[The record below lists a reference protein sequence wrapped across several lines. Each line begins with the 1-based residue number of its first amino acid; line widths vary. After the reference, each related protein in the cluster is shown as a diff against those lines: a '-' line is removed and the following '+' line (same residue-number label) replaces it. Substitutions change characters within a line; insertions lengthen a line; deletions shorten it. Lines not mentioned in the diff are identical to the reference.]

1 MQITQIIFG
10 ISYAAAHLFV
20 AYDVPYYA
28 TYRVMNNLS
37 TALPSVAATATSAF
51 SSMSASAD
59 FAGWLKKAALRAA
72 GEEGLAE
79 NVRNHNGQPFGIDAI
94 RSMQSEKSQ
103 EELIY
108 KLSMTKTHCLDT
120 SGEVFAILLN
130 FLYLAPLT
138 YLFIDFFRQGFI
150 KGSRTDPQKN
160 KAEVAKHSADQAVK
174 DVKKE
179 IEEAMSD
186 EQGSSAEPPEDLKVK
201 LESAKEDAR
210 KAAVDLGNAA
220 KQKSKDA
227 RESVQSDLEDLRNRA
242 KQGATNAKAK
252 AKDQDATPDAP
263 AQSQQKQEGSDETAS
278 QVAGGDDSKAPEGHD
293 GKAPEGAEGK
303 QYQAAEGKDSIKQE
317 GADSADPSAYEV
329 NPDLPKTSDEK
340 KAEAEMQPNGLS

>member
-1 MQITQIIFG
+1 MQIAQIIFG

-28 TYRVMNNLS
+28 TYRVLNNLS
-37 TALPSVAATATSAF
+37 TALPSAAATATSAF

-79 NVRNHNGQPFGIDAI
+79 NVRNHDGQPFGIDAI
-94 RSMQSEKSQ
+94 RSSQSEKSQ

-138 YLFIDFFRQGFI
+138 YLFIEFFRRGFI
-150 KGSRTDPQKN
+150 KGSRTEPQKN
-160 KAEVAKHSADQAVK
+160 KAEVAKRSAEEAVK

-210 KAAVDLGNAA
+210 KAAVDLGGAA
-220 KQKSKDA
+220 TQKSKDA
-227 RESVQSDLEDLRNRA
+227 RESVQSDLEDLRKRA
-242 KQGATNAKAK
+242 KQGATDAK

-263 AQSQQKQEGSDETAS
+263 AKPQQKQEGSDETAS
-278 QVAGGDDSKAPEGHD
+278 KAAGGDDSKASEGEQD
-293 GKAPEGAEGK
+293 
-303 QYQAAEGKDSIKQE
+303 QAAEGKDNIKQE
-317 GADSADPSAYEV
+317 GPDPADPSSYEV
-329 NPDLPKTSDEK
+329 NPDLPKTSDER
-340 KAEAEMQPNGLS
+340 KAEEEMQPNGLS

>member
-1 MQITQIIFG
+1 MQIAQIVFG
-10 ISYAAAHLFV
+10 VTYALTHLFI

-28 TYRVMNNLS
+28 SYRVMNNLS
-37 TALPSVAATATSAF
+37 TALPSAAATATSAF
-51 SSMSASAD
+51 SSISASAD

-94 RSMQSEKSQ
+94 HSMQSERSQ

-108 KLSMTKTHCLDT
+108 KLSMTTTHCLNT
-120 SGEVFAILLN
+120 SGEVFAIVLN
-130 FLYLAPLT
+130 LLYLAPLT
-138 YLFIDFFRQGFI
+138 YLFIEFFRRYFI
-150 KGSRTDPQKN
+150 DASRTEPQKN
-160 KAEVAKHSADQAVK
+160 KAEVARHSADQAVK

-186 EQGSSAEPPEDLKVK
+186 EQGSTAEPSEGLKVK

-210 KAAVDLGNAA
+210 KAAVDLSDAA

-227 RESVQSDLEDLRNRA
+227 RESVQSDLNDLRNRA
-242 KQGATNAKAK
+242 KQGATDAKAP
-252 AKDQDATPDAP
+252 DQDATPDVP
-263 AQSQQKQEGSDETAS
+263 ANPQQHKEDSDEIAS
-278 QVAGGDDSKAPEGHD
+278 KAAGGDDSKGFEEEQDQVDEGTD
-293 GKAPEGAEGK
+293 N
-303 QYQAAEGKDSIKQE
+303 IKQK

-329 NPDLPKTSDEK
+329 NPDLPKTSEEK
-340 KAEAEMQPNGLS
+340 KAEGEMQPNGLS

>member
-1 MQITQIIFG
+1 MQIAQIIFG

-37 TALPSVAATATSAF
+37 TALPSAAATATSAF

-150 KGSRTDPQKN
+150 KGSRTDPQKS

-210 KAAVDLGNAA
+210 KAGVDLGDAA

-242 KQGATNAKAK
+242 KQGAANTK

-263 AQSQQKQEGSDETAS
+263 AKSQQKQEGSDETAS
-278 QVAGGDDSKAPEGHD
+278 KAAEGDDSKAAGGND
-293 GKAPEGAEGK
+293 GKAPEGEK
-303 QYQAAEGKDSIKQE
+303 DQAAEGKDDVKQE

-329 NPDLPKTSDEK
+329 NPDLPKTSEEK
-340 KAEAEMQPNGLS
+340 KAEEEMQPNGLS

>member
-1 MQITQIIFG
+1 
-10 ISYAAAHLFV
+10 
-20 AYDVPYYA
+20 
-28 TYRVMNNLS
+28 MNNLS
-37 TALPSVAATATSAF
+37 TALPSAAATATSAF
-51 SSMSASAD
+51 SSISASAD

-79 NVRNHNGQPFGIDAI
+79 NVRNHNGEPFGIDAI
-94 RSMQSEKSQ
+94 HSMQSEKSQ

-120 SGEVFAILLN
+120 SGEVFAIALN

-138 YLFIDFFRQGFI
+138 YLFIDFFRRGFI
-150 KGSRTDPQKN
+150 KASRAEPRKN

-186 EQGSSAEPPEDLKVK
+186 EQGSTAEPPEELKVK

-210 KAAVDLGNAA
+210 KAAVDLGDAA
-220 KQKSKDA
+220 KEKSRDA
-227 RESVQSDLEDLRNRA
+227 RQSVQSDLEALRNRA
-242 KQGATNAKAK
+242 KQGATDAN
-252 AKDQDATPDAP
+252 AKDQDATPDVP
-263 AQSQQKQEGSDETAS
+263 AKPQQRKEDPDETPSKA
-278 QVAGGDDSKAPEGHD
+278 AGGDDSKAPEEEQD
-293 GKAPEGAEGK
+293 QADKGKNN
-303 QYQAAEGKDSIKQE
+303 IKQE

-340 KAEAEMQPNGLS
+340 KAEEKMQPNGVS